1 MATRTVSFV
10 GFNRA
15 LIAAKEDVGPETSS
29 AKQSCFGSALSR
41 RKACFWLLLSQP
53 TKVTPSGA
61 DGCKKKELFTHKGT
75 TYKLKFTRL
84 YCERFPGA
92 SSEAPTDFAR
102 KSTSAEQKDKN
113 HLYRLTLKPQTEPS
127 TAMTAPFCFKVLCR

>member
-41 RKACFWLLLSQP
+41 RKSVFLVTFVTTDKSNPKRSGRIKTIRTAYPQRNNVQAKIYAVVLGEVPGRLL
-53 TKVTPSGA
+53 
-61 DGCKKKELFTHKGT
+61 
-75 TYKLKFTRL
+75 RI
-84 YCERFPGA
+84 
-92 SSEAPTDFAR
+92 
-102 KSTSAEQKDKN
+102 
-113 HLYRLTLKPQTEPS
+113 
-127 TAMTAPFCFKVLCR
+127 